1 VVAELLKL
9 LKSFTEEEIKL
20 LESKD
25 RQYRALKKLFSAVR
39 EPELFLKL
47 VVINALLSYQLQMKG
62 EDYWETFSR
71 FFSENPNPENFEEF
85 LRLYN
90 KRFLPAKLKRL
101 KKVIRCI
108 EKITEEKSILSFGNN
123 LKKLVKELSSCLNQ
137 KEDSKTVVFAAK
149 MFMYGYKI
157 ITGKEPEGLEGIA
170 IPLDSRLSKI
180 NSNKKFWKE
189 LSEQSGIPQ
198 IHLDAIFW
206 IPAGMKEEEMEELPE
221 NLREKLERLRQI
233 LFPTHPS

>member
-1 VVAELLKL
+1 MVAELLKL

-85 LRLYN
+85 LNIASKNPVYLCI
-90 KRFLPAKLKRL
+90 KPFPLKPRD
-101 KKVIRCI
+101 V
-108 EKITEEKSILSFGNN
+108 FGINIYVQNN
-123 LKKLVKELSSCLNQ
+123 L
-137 KEDSKTVVFAAK
+137 
-149 MFMYGYKI
+149 I
-157 ITGKEPEGLEGIA
+157 
-170 IPLDSRLSKI
+170 
-180 NSNKKFWKE
+180 
-189 LSEQSGIPQ
+189 
-198 IHLDAIFW
+198 
-206 IPAGMKEEEMEELPE
+206 
-221 NLREKLERLRQI
+221 
-233 LFPTHPS
+233 